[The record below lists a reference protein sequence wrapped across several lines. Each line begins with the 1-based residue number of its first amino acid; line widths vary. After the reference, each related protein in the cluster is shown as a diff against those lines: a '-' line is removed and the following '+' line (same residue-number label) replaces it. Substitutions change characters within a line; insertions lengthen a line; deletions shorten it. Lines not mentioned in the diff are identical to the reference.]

1 MDWALENGSANI
13 LTHLRDLGYAIPEDL
28 IWKYQDSVA
37 CYLLSEY
44 PLKVISSFTHVICL
58 ICITCNLL
66 PNN

>member
-13 LTHLRDLGYAIPEDL
+13 LTHLRDLGYGIPEDL

-44 PLKVISSFTHVICL
+44 PLKVITYKLFHSCHLF
-58 ICITCNLL
+58 NLYHM
-66 PNN
+66 